1 MGKHFGKF
9 GMSKMKNLVSKVLI
23 TGAAGFIGS
32 HLTQRLIQEGFE
44 VGIIKRENSDVWRIK
59 DLLDEIMTYD
69 VDLRDTQEVSKAVS
83 HFKPDV
89 IFHLATYYAVE
100 HQPQEIPLMVDTN
113 VLGTVNLLEASKESM
128 TKLFVNTS
136 SCFVY
141 KKPFLRKKS
150 FTKKNKAIQDD
161 KESENKLREND
172 DLSPLNLYAL
182 TKIQAEQACSFYAEN
197 YGLKTI
203 TFRLFPPYGPADHE
217 GRLIPYVIKNLLEW
231 EKLKMTTGMQRW
243 DFVYVDDIV
252 DAYFKLLSV
261 TELPQKHEIFNIGTG
276 DAVSVREVVTRIKE
290 IVGSKLEPDW
300 GAIPH
305 RKNEVWFTCADISKT
320 ETFLSWQPEIQIL
333 GEGLK
338 LTVEWYKKLWKR
350 EKEE

>member
-1 MGKHFGKF
+1 ME
-9 GMSKMKNLVSKVLI
+9 NLNRVLI

-44 VGIIKRENSDVWRIK
+44 VGILKREKSNIWRIK
-59 DLLDEIMTYD
+59 ALLDKIVAYD

-83 HFKPDV
+83 HFRPDV

-100 HQPQEIPLMVDTN
+100 HEPQELSLMVDTN
-113 VLGTVNLLEASKESM
+113 VLGTVNLLEASKESVV
-128 TKLFVNTS
+128 KLFVNTS

-141 KKPFLRKKS
+141 K
-150 FTKKNKAIQDD
+150 
-161 KESENKLREND
+161 ESENKLRENA

-182 TKIQAEQACSFYAEN
+182 TKIQVEQACSFYAEK
-197 YGLKTI
+197 YGLRTI

-217 GRLIPYVIKNLLEW
+217 RRLIPYVIKSLLDGERL
-231 EKLKMTTGMQRW
+231 KLTTGMQRW

-261 TELPQKHEIFNIGTG
+261 SDLPQKHELFNIGTG
-276 DAVSVREVVTRIKE
+276 NAVSVREVVSQIKE
-290 IVGSKLEPDW
+290 IVGAELEPDW

-305 RKNEVWFTCADISKT
+305 RKNEVWFICADISKT
-320 ETFLSWQPEIQIL
+320 ENFLGWQPKIQIL
-333 GEGLK
+333 DEGLEF
-338 LTVEWYKKLWKR
+338 TVKWYKTFWKR
-350 EKEE
+350 ESEG